1 MCMYVFMYIWIQFF
15 SLLTQDSHV
24 FLNTVCLKK
33 YVYVC
38 MYVGFTGGMVLVSH
52 DMRLISQVQYIC
64 KQLLIFDPITYLLL
78 VLGRQGNLAMR

>member
-38 MYVGFTGGMVLVSH
+38 MYVC
-52 DMRLISQVQYIC
+52 RLHGWYGAG
-64 KQLLIFDPITYLLL
+64 ITRHATHLSGSIYL
-78 VLGRQGNLAMR
+78 QAITNI